1 MSCGFTKSCERR
13 VNSLCFLSS
22 CLRVFVVNYLSVC
35 MHPIENGK
43 SMSENKITSTALKT
57 LWLAGLVVAL
67 DLFTK
72 VWAVSNL
79 TFAEP
84 VAVIPYLN
92 WTLAYN
98 YGAAFS
104 FLADMGGWQRWFFVG
119 LALVISAVLV
129 AWLAKLPPKLT
140 TETWG
145 VNLVL
150 GGAIGNVID
159 RFLEGRV
166 TDFIDFYIGTWHY
179 ATFNVAD
186 MAITIGAGLLL
197 LSELI
202 LKPRQEK
209 KAKQADLAE

>member
-1 MSCGFTKSCERR
+1 
-13 VNSLCFLSS
+13 
-22 CLRVFVVNYLSVC
+22 
-35 MHPIENGK
+35 
-43 SMSENKITSTALKT
+43 MSENKIMSTALKT
-57 LWLAGLVVAL
+57 LWVAGLVLVL
-67 DLFTK
+67 DQLTK

-84 VAVIPYLN
+84 VAVMPYLN

-104 FLADMGGWQRWFFVG
+104 FLANMGGWQRWFFAG
-119 LALVISAVLV
+119 LAIGISTVLV
-129 AWLAKLPPKLT
+129 LWLRKLPAKLT
-140 TETWG
+140 VETWG
-145 VNLVL
+145 INLVL

-186 MAITIGAGLLL
+186 IAITVGAGLLI
-197 LSELI
+197 LSELW
-202 LKPRQEK
+202 LKPRAEKRSK
-209 KAKQADLAE
+209 KAILAK